1 MDFDEKAEL
10 FYKETQ
16 IWPLGKDA
24 PRDMHMANE
33 DELRVLAFRAWWK
46 AHEDYAALKAENE
59 RLKAFVRMCISS
71 ECANNHLHYHGGCFS
86 CDCRNKLSPIDA
98 EMNHTDIHADALA
111 PPEGE

>member
-1 MDFDEKAEL
+1 MDK
-10 FYKETQ
+10 
-16 IWPLGKDA
+16 
-24 PRDMHMANE
+24 NE
-33 DELRVLAFRAWWK
+33 FERKLDIILNCEEAKPCSGCWQNKRLLLAAYDELVQER
-46 AHEDYAALKAENE
+46 DTLKAENE